1 VGNLGSKHLLLR
13 TSLISISSRF
23 FQRLSIF
30 LPFLCLTTPSGKEP
44 LTYKKANLEAVNAR
58 LFSDITAF
66 GKERWG
72 VINHNEIIVFLRGVY
87 DRWIEKIQNTGE
99 IK

>member
-1 VGNLGSKHLLLR
+1 VVWGNVHG
-13 TSLISISSRF
+13 
-23 FQRLSIF
+23 
-30 LPFLCLTTPSGKEP
+30 G
-44 LTYKKANLEAVNAR
+44 R

-87 DRWIEKIQNTGE
+87 ERWIEKIDLETGE
-99 IK
+99 IL

>member
-1 VGNLGSKHLLLR
+1 VAKDIPELKELYSPDIRNYDFVEWSNALNAFLGCRFTNWASRNKVVWGNVHG
-13 TSLISISSRF
+13 
-23 FQRLSIF
+23 
-30 LPFLCLTTPSGKEP
+30 G
-44 LTYKKANLEAVNAR
+44 R

-87 DRWIEKIQNTGE
+87 ERWIEKIDYETGE
-99 IK
+99 IL